1 MAVYQFIM
9 RAPTVL
15 LMTCAYVLFT
25 IGQSLSMGNTMTYAI
40 SSLEERLRGDGNA
53 ITTTVQQLSGA
64 VGTAISAALV
74 ATFQLGLEH
83 GSDAFTAATATGTRT
98 AFVVLFAL
106 AVLHN
111 LFIRRALQNPQAA
124 DKEPAYE
131 N

>member
-1 MAVYQFIM
+1 
-9 RAPTVL
+9 
-15 LMTCAYVLFT
+15 MTCAYVLFT

-124 DKEPAYE
+124 DKKEPAYE

>member
-1 MAVYQFIM
+1 
-9 RAPTVL
+9 
-15 LMTCAYVLFT
+15 MTGAYVLFT

-53 ITTTVQQLSGA
+53 IVTTVQQLSGA

-74 ATFQLGLEH
+74 ATFQLGLDH
-83 GSDAFTAATATGTRT
+83 GSAAFAAATAAGTRT
-98 AFVVLFAL
+98 AFLVLLSL

-111 LFIRRALQNPQAA
+111 LCIRRALQTPQAA
-124 DKEPAYE
+124 RKKEPACE